1 MIGDANLDLRRESN
15 STPWLTDAIWSTAK
29 KLHRPEFVD
38 DPWPIEDD
46 HLEFLDVGIDS
57 VDLIDLDYPAWHTA
71 ADDLQHVSA
80 RSLQA
85 VGDVLLA
92 ALPLI
97 ETRLR

>member
-1 MIGDANLDLRRESN
+1 MIADANLDIRREQY
-15 STPWLTDAIWSTAK
+15 STPWLSDAIWSTAK
-29 KLHRPEFVD
+29 RLNRREFVD

-46 HLEFLDVGIDS
+46 HQEFLEVGIDS

-80 RSLQA
+80 KSMQA
-85 VGDVLLA
+85 VGDVVVA